1 MSLGCPIH
9 PPTAPRSPKCSKCA
23 LSLLRVPHDPVGALI
38 RSGITPSRSCLRA
51 PHTRRAP
58 HPKWGGGGGEPSIHP
73 WGACVLKYS
82 HNISIYPQDNPY
94 PPIQPQLPP
103 IQLHPQN
110 ALYVFYAPPG
120 NPCAPLEP
128 QYAP

>member
-1 MSLGCPIH
+1 MTPWVPLYALGLRPSGLPMEPPESSTHPQGTQPQVVPREPPIH
-9 PPTAPRSPKCSKCA
+9 PQ
-23 LSLLRVPHDPVGALI
+23 
-38 RSGITPSRSCLRA
+38 
-51 PHTRRAP
+51 
-58 HPKWGGGGGEPSIHP
+58 
-73 WGACVLKYS
+73 GACVPQYS

-110 ALYVFYAPPG
+110 ALYVFYASPG

-128 QYAP
+128 QHAP